1 MKKTKRIL
9 AAVAALLLF
18 AMYGATLVFSL
29 LNLPASEDLLMA
41 SVACTIIFPVLLYAY
56 ILVYRVLK
64 GPGEEDQDQP

>member
-1 MKKTKRIL
+1 MKKTTRIL

-29 LNLPASEDLLMA
+29 LDLPASEDLLMA

-64 GPGEEDQDQP
+64 GRGEEDQDQP